1 MQKNQSERVLVQIIL
16 VLAVLVAVAIWQ
28 HEYLINLYIRN
39 QLTQVGLVIN
49 GAILALFLFGM
60 GRMIYLFVL
69 YRAEEKAL
77 NVFSTV
83 ILSGDTDR
91 MGESLPPNSIIAERY
106 RTILGFFSA
115 RTEINHNALA
125 STLLARESSKISFVK
140 FINNILILAGVFG
153 TIVSLTVALLGAST
167 AISATESLRGID
179 VVIHGMSTALST
191 TMTAIVAYFL
201 FGYFYLKLMDTQS
214 YILGRVEHETA
225 TEMMP
230 RYQAATRSPEQALSE
245 LLTGTLETIEKFNQF
260 INQIQTLG
268 VSQNRMLENFEQ
280 LTDQN
285 MRMLSDIRS
294 ILRAGFRLRED
305 PSDLN

>member
-1 MQKNQSERVLVQIIL
+1 MQKNQSERVLVQIVL
-16 VLAVLVAVAIWQ
+16 VLAVLVAIAIWQ

-39 QLTQVGLVIN
+39 QLTQVGLVVN

-77 NVFSTV
+77 NAFSAV
-83 ILSGDTDR
+83 ISSGDTDR
-91 MGESLPPNSIIAERY
+91 MGEILPPNSIIAERY

-125 STLLARESSKISFVK
+125 STLLARETSKTSFVK

-245 LLTGTLETIEKFNQF
+245 LLTGTVETIEKFNQF

-305 PSDLN
+305 PTDLN